1 MTKVQELEYSLER
14 VRERTAVRVLTAK
27 LAEAFVRELT
37 RQGKVVGFP
46 RREWFEPSD
55 LPKDAA

>member
-1 MTKVQELEYSLER
+1 MTKQAEIEYTLER
-14 VRERTAVRVLTAK
+14 VKERTAIRVLTAK
-27 LAEAFVRELT
+27 LAEAFLRELT
-37 RQGKVVGFP
+37 RQGKVVRFP

>member
-1 MTKVQELEYSLER
+1 MTKTRELELTLDL
-14 VRERTAVRVLTAK
+14 VRERAAIRVLTAK

-37 RQGKVVGFP
+37 RQGKVVRFP
-46 RREWFEPSD
+46 QQEWFEPSD